1 MAIRWRWPRRGGC
14 RAGLS
19 KPLLACWMGD
29 ERVAPGRQ
37 LIAQSGLA
45 NFRTPEAAVDGFSN
59 IAVFYQ
65 NQQLL
70 QQTPPPLSQL
80 AKPDL
85 ERAPLVESVLA
96 ERRSMLTEMES
107 RPCWRPSTSR
117 SRHHA
122 GAQRSRSQLI
132 CRAAGLPGGAE
143 NRFAR
148 HQHKSMCRAWC

>member
-1 MAIRWRWPRRGGC
+1 VVDAGR
-14 RAGLS
+14 GLS

-29 ERVAPGRQ
+29 ERVTPGRQ

-85 ERAPLVESVLA
+85 DGA
-96 ERRSMLTEMES
+96 RRWSKA
-107 RPCWRPSTSR
+107 CWPS
-117 SRHHA
+117 
-122 GAQRSRSQLI
+122 
-132 CRAAGLPGGAE
+132 AAA
-143 NRFAR
+143 
-148 HQHKSMCRAWC
+148 C